1 MEASSPAKPQVETP
15 RESRV
20 ETPRA
25 SSRNRPPVW
34 ALAIIPLV
42 LIVAALV
49 ALLTVGGDTLG
60 ERLGPPA
67 EEIAAER
74 TVLRPGEIDLTVR
87 NTGPD
92 PVTVAQMF
100 VNDAY
105 VDYTTT
111 GNEIGP
117 RGTETF
123 TLDYPWQEGSPY
135 LVTLVSETGATVEH
149 EIPVAVATPSASGGF
164 FGLMALLGTY
174 VGIIPVALGM
184 LFLPFLRRVREH
196 WIRFFMAVT
205 VGLLAFLAL
214 DAYLEGTEI
223 AESGTGAFGGVTLL
237 FVGAGVA
244 YLGLVAV
251 DRALRARRERARDA
265 GAGAFQ
271 LSLLVAIGIGLHNL
285 GEGLAIGSAY
295 AIGELALGAFLVF
308 GFALHNTTEGLA
320 IVAPLTAH
328 RRPSLPRLVALGL
341 LAGAPAILGAFIGAS
356 VYNPELAALLIGVG
370 IGAIVQ
376 VIVQLVPTIR
386 DRAGRVLYPASVGG
400 IITGAAV
407 LYLTGLL
414 ISA

>member
-1 MEASSPAKPQVETP
+1 MEANTQPRPQVETP
-15 RESRV
+15 SPSR
-20 ETPRA
+20 PRLPA
-25 SSRNRPPVW
+25 W
-34 ALAIIPLV
+34 ALAAIPLA
-42 LIVAALV
+42 LIVAALA
-49 ALLTVGGDTLG
+49 ALLIVGGDTLG
-60 ERLGPPA
+60 ERLGPPV
-67 EEIAAER
+67 EEIAVER
-74 TVLRPGEIDLTVR
+74 TVLRAGEIELTVR

-105 VDYTTT
+105 ADYTAT
-111 GNEIGP
+111 GNQLAP
-117 RGTETF
+117 RGIETF

-149 EIPVAVATPSASGGF
+149 EIPIAVATPSASGGF
-164 FGLMALLGTY
+164 YGLMALLGTY

-184 LFLPFLRRVREH
+184 LFLPFLRTVREH

-205 VGLLAFLAL
+205 IGLLGFLAV
-214 DAYLEGTEI
+214 DAYLEGSEI
-223 AESGTGAFGGVTLL
+223 AESGTGAFGGVALL
-237 FVGAGVA
+237 FIGAAAA
-244 YLGLVAV
+244 YLGLVAL
-251 DRALRARRERARDA
+251 DRFLRARRERARQA

-328 RRPSLPRLVALGL
+328 RRPSLARLVALGL
-341 LAGAPAILGAFIGAS
+341 IAGGPAILGAVIGAS
-356 VYNPELAALLIGVG
+356 AYNPELAALLIGIG

-400 IITGAAV
+400 ILTGVAV

-414 ISA
+414 INA